1 MRVRIHRHIADLAGS
16 GLVLI
21 GFLLAAMA
29 LSAVPLLLQG
39 LNRHPPPAATAGGE
53 PGGHGPGLSGTGRPI
68 S

>member
-1 MRVRIHRHIADLAGS
+1 MRVRIHRHIVDLAGS

-29 LSAVPLLLQG
+29 LSAVPLVVQG
-39 LNRHPPPAATAGGE
+39 LNRHPPQAAKAGE
-53 PGGHGPGLSGTGRPI
+53 PDGHGPGLSGPGRPA

>member
-1 MRVRIHRHIADLAGS
+1 MRLPRHIVDLAGS

-29 LSAVPLLLQG
+29 LSAVPLVVKG
-39 LNRHPPPAATAGGE
+39 LTRHPASAGSS
-53 PGGHGPGLSGTGRPI
+53 GGHGPGFSGNGRPI

>member
-1 MRVRIHRHIADLAGS
+1 MPIRIHRHLVDLAGS

-29 LSAVPLLLQG
+29 LSAVPVLVQG
-39 LNRHPPPAATAGGE
+39 LTRHSPHAQPAGG
-53 PGGHGPGLSGTGRPI
+53 PALPGPGLSGPGA

>member
-1 MRVRIHRHIADLAGS
+1 MRVRIPRRVADLAGS

-29 LSAVPLLLQG
+29 LSAVPVVIQG
-39 LNRHPPPAATAGGE
+39 LSRHPDQTA
-53 PGGHGPGLSGTGRPI
+53 PGGGRGPGLSGTERPP

>member
-1 MRVRIHRHIADLAGS
+1 MHIRIHRHIVDLAGS

-29 LSAVPLLLQG
+29 LSAVPVLVQG
-39 LNRHPPPAATAGGE
+39 LTRHAPQAQPAAAQD
-53 PGGHGPGLSGTGRPI
+53 PGLSGPRAA

>member
-1 MRVRIHRHIADLAGS
+1 MRGRIHRHILDLAGS

-29 LSAVPLLLQG
+29 VSAVPVLVQELTRRPSQAQ
-39 LNRHPPPAATAGGE
+39 PAG
-53 PGGHGPGLSGTGRPI
+53 PNPHGSGLSGAHAT

>member
-1 MRVRIHRHIADLAGS
+1 MHRHIADLAGS

-29 LSAVPLLLQG
+29 LSAVPVLVQG
-39 LNRHPPPAATAGGE
+39 LTRHPSHAHPAGD
-53 PGGHGPGLSGTGRPI
+53 PDLPGPGLSGPRAT